1 MLVAAEG
8 VQIVG
13 ALLVLNLVVPE
24 RVFTLVASLASFA
37 TVFVWLLILAAH
49 HGLRRRIARGTLRPG
64 AFATPGW
71 PWVTA
76 LAAAFLVLVL
86 VMMAFLPEGRAALAV
101 GVITTAL
108 LVGLGHL
115 SAHRPDGGRSRK
127 GHDHPEPVS

>member
-1 MLVAAEG
+1 MC
-8 VQIVG
+8 I
-13 ALLVLNLVVPE
+13 
-24 RVFTLVASLASFA
+24 RDR
-37 TVFVWLLILAAH
+37 LLILAAH
-49 HGLRRRIARGTLRPG
+49 HGLRRRIARGALRPG

-76 LAAAFLVLVL
+76 FAAAFLVLVL

-101 GVITTAL
+101 GVVTTAL

-115 SAHRPDGGRSRK
+115 SDRRSDGSSGGPPEGDRSRK